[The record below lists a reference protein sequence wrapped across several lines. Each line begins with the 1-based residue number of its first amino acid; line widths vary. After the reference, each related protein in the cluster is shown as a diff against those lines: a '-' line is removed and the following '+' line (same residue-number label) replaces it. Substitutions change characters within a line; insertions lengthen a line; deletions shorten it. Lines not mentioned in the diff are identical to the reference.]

1 MKLYA
6 QLTKVDEEKRLV
18 YGIAAAEQKDR
29 SGEIL
34 DYATSKPHFEKWQKE
49 TLDATDG
56 KSHGN
61 LRAMHGNVAAG
72 KLMGI
77 EYDDVGKQFPVC
89 AKIVDDNEWKK
100 VLEGVYTGFSIGG
113 KYEKK
118 WADTALMK
126 DDGKTPLDR
135 YTAIPTELSLVDRAC
150 IPAAK
155 FFDIQKKD
163 GSVEHVEFQLEE
175 AKVEPAEIV
184 KADEPTPEYQVSGT
198 EQEVADLA
206 KVMEAEKLDM
216 AFVLKSVTSAVT
228 ARSKEAEVA
237 AIKKADEDGTL
248 KKGMYTVSQ
257 LAQVLSQLDSLR
269 QSVNWEET
277 NEKDG
282 TSVLP
287 ARMRDLVTMACE
299 VLSDMCAE
307 ECGELMTEASA
318 NFEEVAGP
326 SVMQMMAKSDS
337 FAALRGM
344 TVRKMDNA
352 ARAQKMH
359 DMAVGMGGQ
368 CAKETAKSDTMD
380 ELKKSLESQDIA
392 KLVADEI
399 AKVQKQNDDKM
410 SEVLAK
416 VAKLEAQPA
425 VSKAILRA
433 VPKGADTAEILAAEV
448 ETVAPIMKQDGN
460 VDETATA
467 IKGIHQKGG
476 FQMFR

>member
-6 QLTKVDEEKRLV
+6 QLSKVDEEKRLV

-34 DYATSKPHFEKWQKE
+34 DYTSSKPHFEKWQKE

-72 KLMGI
+72 KLMAI
-77 EYDDVGKQFPVC
+77 DYDDVNKQFPVC

-113 KYEKK
+113 RYEKK

-126 DDGKTPLDR
+126 DDGKTPLER

-163 GSVEHVEFQLEE
+163 GSIEHVDFQLEE
-175 AKVEPAEIV
+175 VAKVE
-184 KADEPTPEYQVSGT
+184 DTPEYQVSGT
-198 EQEVADLA
+198 EEEVADLA
-206 KVMEAEKLDM
+206 KVMETEKLDM
-216 AFVLKSVTSAVT
+216 AFVLKLVTGNVALQ
-228 ARSKEAEVA
+228 AEIA
-237 AIKKADEDGTL
+237 AIKKAEADGTL
-248 KKGMYTVSQ
+248 KKGMYTLSQ
-257 LAQVLSQLDSLR
+257 LAQLLAGLDSLR
-269 QSVNWEET
+269 QSVNWEEK
-277 NEKDG
+277 NEADG

-287 ARMRDLVTMACE
+287 ARMRDLVTMTCE
-299 VLSDMCAE
+299 AMSDMCAE
-307 ECGELMTEASA
+307 ECGELMDQAVSDFAATVPPDAVPE
-318 NFEEVAGP
+318 
-326 SVMQMMAKSDS
+326 VMQMMAKSDS
-337 FAALRGM
+337 FAALRDMSVRRLEMFKGARGM
-344 TVRKMDNA
+344 
-352 ARAQKMH
+352 RAQTLH
-359 DMAVGMGGQ
+359 DICTEMGAN
-368 CAKETAKSDTMD
+368 CTKETTKSDTVD
-380 ELKKSLESQDIA
+380 ELKKSLEPQDLA

-410 SEVLAK
+410 NEVLAK

-425 VSKAILRA
+425 MTQAILRA
-433 VPKGADTAEILAAEV
+433 VPKGADTTEISAAEV
-448 ETVAPIMKQDGN
+448 ETIAPIMKQDGN

-467 IKGIHQKGG
+467 IKGVHLKGG
-476 FQMFR
+476 FQLFR